1 MTRPHTGH
9 PVVIVGAGPVGLTL
23 ASFLARFA
31 VPTMLLEAGAP
42 HRRIGSRAIFVQR
55 DVLEI
60 LERIGCG
67 RALTDGALSIQ
78 RGHTY
83 FQERLLYTTGFS
95 RDENDVFPPFVSVPQ
110 TRTEEVLL
118 AQLQRHG
125 GVDIRWG
132 HEVQPGLIEDEE
144 GVTLTV
150 SGPSGVETLRAAYV
164 VGCDGPGSV
173 IRKSMGVGYE
183 GQSHGDKFLI
193 VDLELHGELMSLE
206 RHFHFDP
213 SFNPGR
219 QVLLIPQPGGVW
231 RIDFQVPFE
240 TELASER
247 ASGKLDERIQKVLG
261 DRRYE
266 LRWVSLY
273 QFHQLVARNFQRGR
287 VFIAGD
293 AAHLMS
299 PFGARGMNS
308 GIADAENLA
317 WKLWRV
323 LSGQASAALLGT
335 YEHERRAAALENIR
349 ITTRTMRFMVPP
361 TPEERVERDQI
372 LRRSVESP
380 EARALVDSGKL
391 YTPFTYEDS
400 PIVLRAGASA
410 AVTSRLGAIAPD
422 APCRVH
428 GNDSVTRLRDLVG
441 NGFVGLY
448 LARDAE
454 EARFWVRTVRQEAAG
469 TAIFFA
475 VVVDTN
481 IEARDLEGCAVID
494 TAGRIREAYGP
505 RGTLSIL
512 RPDGHIAAVRSEA
525 RPENL
530 RALVDFASGADLG
543 TPTRT
548 KEGI

>member
-1 MTRPHTGH
+1 MTRPHTEH

-23 ASFLARFA
+23 ASFLARFE
-31 VPTMLLEAGAP
+31 VPTVLLEAGAR

-67 RALTDGALSIQ
+67 RALADGALSIE

-83 FQERLLYTTGFS
+83 FQERLLYTTEFP

-118 AQLQRHG
+118 DQLQRQG
-125 GVDIRWG
+125 RVDIRWG
-132 HEVQPGLIEDEE
+132 HEVQPGLIEDEQC
-144 GVTLTV
+144 VTLTV
-150 SGPSGVETLRAAYV
+150 AGPSGVKALCASYV
-164 VGCDGPGSV
+164 VGCDGAGSV

-247 ASGKLDERIQKVLG
+247 TSGKLDERIQKVLG
-261 DRRYE
+261 DQRYE
-266 LRWVSLY
+266 IRWVSLY
-273 QFHQLVARNFQRGR
+273 QFHQLVAQKFQRGR

-323 LSGQASAALLGT
+323 LSGQANAALLGT
-335 YEHERRAAALENIR
+335 YEQERRAAALENIR
-349 ITTRTMRFMVPP
+349 ITTHTMRFMVPP
-361 TPEERVERDQI
+361 TSEERAARDQI
-372 LRRSVESP
+372 LRRSIESP

-400 PIVLRAGASA
+400 PIILSAGTNAAVTPRAGAM
-410 AVTSRLGAIAPD
+410 GPD

-428 GNDSVTRLRDLVG
+428 GNDSVTRLRALVG
-441 NGFVGLY
+441 DGFVGLY

-454 EARFWVRTVRQEAAG
+454 DARFWVRTARQEVEG
-469 TAIFFA
+469 KAIRLA
-475 VVVDTN
+475 VVVASDADAM
-481 IEARDLEGCAVID
+481 ELEGCAVID
-494 TAGRIREAYGP
+494 TTGRIRAAFGP
-505 RGTLSIL
+505 LGTLSIL
-512 RPDGHIAAVRSEA
+512 RPDGHIAAVWSEA
-525 RPENL
+525 KPEHL
-530 RALVDFASGADLG
+530 CSLADFASGADIDSL
-543 TPTRT
+543 
-548 KEGI
+548 